1 MPGASYLISPTDVQI
16 GRVTLEH
23 LHMLDYDGEVCNGDE
38 NYDYYQCKHD
48 HLFKVN
54 SLHRLLIENFGPRT
68 FWHCKIFALLWDIS
82 ALGNVCPVDLLARGH
97 YNSGIFWLRGHISMR
112 TLHHL
117 II

>member
-48 HLFKVN
+48 HLFKVS
-54 SLHRLLIENFGPRT
+54 SLYTLSIENFGPRT
-68 FWHCKIFALLWDIS
+68 FWHCKIFALGHFGTGEMS
-82 ALGNVCPVDLLARGH
+82 ALLT
-97 YNSGIFWLRGHISMR
+97 FWPSL
-112 TLHHL
+112 
-117 II
+117 